1 VNKTPEPFRP
11 DRTCPLDGLR
21 VLDFSRLVAGNM
33 LTLQLADF
41 GAEVI
46 KLEPH
51 TGDPLRHWHEDGV
64 SAYWKVY
71 GRNKKSIRLD
81 LRSADGKALLMKL
94 IPTADVL
101 VESFRPGSMEAAGFG
116 PEQVAQINPRLIFVR
131 LSGFGQTGPYAQR
144 PGFGSL
150 VEAMSGFAAKNGFAD
165 KPPALPNLALAD
177 MVAGIQGAFAVMV
190 ALREAERSGG
200 KGQVID
206 LSLLEPLHATLGP
219 EAAAWRITG
228 RIPPRSGNRASITA
242 PRNIYATSDGGWLA
256 LSASTQA
263 MTERLFRAI
272 GRSELI
278 DDPRFRTNSDR
289 LAHADEVD
297 AIIGDFVSCRTLE
310 ENLRFF
316 AEAQAT
322 VGPVYDAAGFET
334 DAHVRARGV
343 LVDMEDEELGSIPMH
358 AVVPRL
364 SGTPGALR
372 RRAPKLGEHET
383 EIFASLEVAENEGS
397 AQHMQNERED

>member
-1 VNKTPEPFRP
+1 MDKPTPQPYQP
-11 DRTCPLDGLR
+11 NQPCPLDGIR

-46 KLEPH
+46 KLEPE
-51 TGDPLRHWHEDGV
+51 TGDPLRAWREDGV
-64 SAYWKVY
+64 DAYWKVY

-81 LRSADGKALLMKL
+81 LRSTAGKALLTKL
-94 IPTADVL
+94 IPTAHIL

-116 PEQVAQINPRLIFVR
+116 PAEIAALNPRLIFVR
-131 LSGFGQTGPYAQR
+131 ISGFGQTGPYAQR

-190 ALREAERSGG
+190 ALRAAEQPASLGGG

-219 EAAAWRITG
+219 DAAAWRITG
-228 RIPPRSGNRASITA
+228 KIPPRSGNRASITA
-242 PRNIYATSDGGWLA
+242 PRNIYATADGGWVA

-272 GRSELI
+272 GRPELI
-278 DDPRFRTNSDR
+278 DDPRFRTNAER
-289 LAHADEVD
+289 LAHADDID
-297 AIIGDFVSCRTLE
+297 AIIGDFVGSRSLH
-310 ENLRFF
+310 ENLAFF
-316 AEAQAT
+316 EAAQTT
-322 VGPVYDAAGFET
+322 VGPVYDASGFEA
-334 DAHVRARGV
+334 DPHVQGRGV
-343 LVDMEDEELGSIPMH
+343 LLEMEDADLGSIPMH
-358 AVVPRL
+358 APNPRL
-364 SGTPGALR
+364 SATPAALR
-372 RRAPKLGEHET
+372 RPAPALGQHEA
-383 EIFASLEVAENEGS
+383 EIIASL
-397 AQHMQNERED
+397 DK

>member
-1 VNKTPEPFRP
+1 MTADSPIPTPFQP
-11 DRTCPLDGLR
+11 DQSCPLDGLR

-46 KLEPH
+46 KLEPDK
-51 TGDPLRHWHEDGV
+51 GDPLRHWREDGV
-64 SAYWKVY
+64 AAYWKVY

-81 LRSADGKALLMKL
+81 LRLDAGKALLARL
-94 IPTADVL
+94 IPTAHIL

-116 PEQVAQINPRLIFVR
+116 PEQVAQLNPKLIYVR

-177 MVAGIQGAFAVMV
+177 MVAGIQGAYAVMV
-190 ALREAERSGG
+190 ALREAERPGG
-200 KGQVID
+200 LGQVID
-206 LSLLEPLHATLGP
+206 LSLLEPLHSTLGP
-219 EAAAWRITG
+219 EAAAWRITKQ
-228 RIPPRSGNRASITA
+228 IPPRSGNRASITS
-242 PRNIYATSDGGWLA
+242 PRNIYATADGGWVA

-272 GRSELI
+272 GRAELI

-289 LAHADEVD
+289 LEHVEEVD
-297 AIIGDFVSCRTLE
+297 AIIQDFVGRRTLAD
-310 ENLRFF
+310 NLQFF
-316 AEAQAT
+316 EAAEAT
-322 VGPVYDAAGFET
+322 VGPVYDASGFEN
-334 DAHVRARGV
+334 DPHVRGRGV
-343 LVDMEDEELGSIPMH
+343 LVEMEDEELGSIPMH

-364 SGTPGALR
+364 SSTPGALR
-372 RRAPKLGEHET
+372 RPAPRVGQDEA
-383 EIFASLEVAENEGS
+383 EILASLERQPG
-397 AQHMQNERED
+397 